1 MGGTRNWR
9 EIRGERALNEHRV
22 EAFKRLMDAQ
32 QRIAEALT
40 PQGVT
45 DAQLEAALAA
55 AEAALP
61 RDEHDDRDFYLPAL
75 TLYVGS
81 LGGELG
87 SGSAGRRAVFA
98 EVTVDLDLPDA

>member
-9 EIRGERALNEHRV
+9 EIRGERALNEKRV
-22 EAFKRLMDAQ
+22 DAFRRLMDAQ

-40 PQGVT
+40 LQGVT

-61 RDEHDDRDFYLPAL
+61 RDEHDEHDFYLPAL
-75 TLYVGS
+75 TLYAES
-81 LGGELG
+81 LGGELER
-87 SGSAGRRAVFA
+87 SPAGLRAVFVD
-98 EVTVDLDLPDA
+98 VTVPVDPDDS